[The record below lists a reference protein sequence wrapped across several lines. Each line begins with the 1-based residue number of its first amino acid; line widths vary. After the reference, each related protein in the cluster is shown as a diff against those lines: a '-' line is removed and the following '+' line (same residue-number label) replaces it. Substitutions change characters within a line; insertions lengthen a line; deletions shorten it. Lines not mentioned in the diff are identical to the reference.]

1 MKEHQDF
8 ILVLVAI
15 VAVVVLELVALSKG
29 VNGVALTA
37 SVSGIC
43 SATCYGL
50 GRYVNKSK
58 AAVKAAEEIRAE
70 LAKVNHAR

>member
-1 MKEHQDF
+1 VKEHQDF
-8 ILVLVAI
+8 ILVLAAI
-15 VAVVVLELVALSKG
+15 VAVVGLELVALFKG

-43 SATCYGL
+43 SAACYGV

-58 AAVKAAEEIRAE
+58 AAAKAAEEIRVE
-70 LAKVNHAR
+70 LMKVNHAG